1 MPFFVVMKRH
11 FYILKANSAFRVP
24 SQTLQPP
31 SSQQKR
37 CSAYMPLAH
46 WFPSWGPKPISL
58 VLSRSPCLNLQRPSK
73 TFIHPPRMTM
83 TDLSTKQ
90 SICFPLS
97 LLLLLPVSRFL
108 FSLSPLRRVS
118 MCRIWWKSES
128 ADGSDT
134 AARESNNAI
143 PFWPWRTANSHVHQS
158 IFLTRNLS
166 FLRKPTDPSCK
177 QRAIILRY
185 FGPVDL
191 WQSGRFCSGTLRRTK
206 AEALH
211 SLRCNWTCLASGSAA
226 SSRPSPRGDVSIGE
240 KLFNPSCNC
249 SEQAAGLFVSAKRSP
264 FVTSGEQQ
272 EGFCS
277 VVQRKCWH

>member
-1 MPFFVVMKRH
+1 MPFLLYWN
-11 FYILKANSAFRVP
+11 YIFIFSKLKSAFRVP
-24 SQTLQPP
+24 SQTLQPSP
-31 SSQQKR
+31 SEQNR
-37 CSAYMPLAH
+37 TYMPLAH

-97 LLLLLPVSRFL
+97 LLLLLLVSRFL

-128 ADGSDT
+128 ADSSDT

-143 PFWPWRTANSHVHQS
+143 PFWPWRTANSYVHQS

-177 QRAIILRY
+177 QRAIILCY

-191 WQSGRFCSGTLRRTK
+191 WQLGCFCSEN
-206 AEALH
+206 AEVNQ
-211 SLRCNWTCLASGSAA
+211 SRGASF
-226 SSRPSPRGDVSIGE
+226 I
-240 KLFNPSCNC
+240 KL
-249 SEQAAGLFVSAKRSP
+249 
-264 FVTSGEQQ
+264 
-272 EGFCS
+272 
-277 VVQRKCWH
+277 